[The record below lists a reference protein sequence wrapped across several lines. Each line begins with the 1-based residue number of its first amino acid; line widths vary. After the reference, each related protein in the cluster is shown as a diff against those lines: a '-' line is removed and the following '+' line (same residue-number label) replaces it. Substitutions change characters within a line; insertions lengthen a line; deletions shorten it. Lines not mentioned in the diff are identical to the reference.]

1 MGWVGSME
9 VVGQGDRSGTG
20 QSASFIGAA
29 TMGPRIRWRKH
40 SFLQWLTVILLLP
53 SAVILS
59 LSAIPS
65 LLGMTTLVV
74 QGGSMG
80 VTCPNGSLV
89 IAETVKATEVT
100 LGDIIVLRRSGPEG
114 APLWVIHR
122 AVSVRRA
129 DGQVFVHTKGD
140 ANKAVDP
147 QEYAVPSN
155 VERADMTL
163 PYLGLLVGFGVSG
176 LGRAL
181 LFLCPAVAFTVL
193 VLQDMR
199 TSGYPRFGHE
209 RGQRGRSMS

>member
-1 MGWVGSME
+1 ME

-20 QSASFIGAA
+20 LSTSFIGA
-29 TMGPRIRWRKH
+29 TTTGPRIRWRKH
-40 SFLQWLTVILLLP
+40 TFLQWLTVFLLLP
-53 SAVILS
+53 SAAILS

-80 VTCPNGSLV
+80 LTCPNGSLV

-100 LGDIIVLRRSGPEG
+100 LGDVIVLRRSGPAG

-122 AVSVRRA
+122 AVSIRQA

-140 ANKAVDP
+140 ANKVVDP
-147 QEYAVPSN
+147 QEYAVPSR
-155 VERADMTL
+155 VERASMTL

-199 TSGYPRFGHE
+199 TSLYPRLGRPEGHH
-209 RGQRGRSMS
+209 RRSRSLLG